1 MCKQEYLKVYQLQL
15 RKCNRK
21 SNVQGILRGCSLGC
35 FPTRM
40 SCSPLHAALPHITPY
55 HLMPTMVYYTHFLT
69 YFLHPTVLLEAT
81 SPATSF
87 LTSPEINTGMAH
99 FNSHRIWDS
108 VTKIKAFFSLPTPQ
122 IPASVLTERDVAE
135 WPSAQHCHRE
145 QGQRSP
151 WSHHTAPDHGRYLPG
166 KKRLFQ
172 PSLLELESFAT

>member
-81 SPATSF
+81 SPTTSF

-108 VTKIKAFFSLPTPQ
+108 NQNKSIFLPSHITD
-122 IPASVLTERDVAE
+122 TCFCTD
-135 WPSAQHCHRE
+135 RE
-145 QGQRSP
+145 G
-151 WSHHTAPDHGRYLPG
+151 WS
-166 KKRLFQ
+166 
-172 PSLLELESFAT
+172 